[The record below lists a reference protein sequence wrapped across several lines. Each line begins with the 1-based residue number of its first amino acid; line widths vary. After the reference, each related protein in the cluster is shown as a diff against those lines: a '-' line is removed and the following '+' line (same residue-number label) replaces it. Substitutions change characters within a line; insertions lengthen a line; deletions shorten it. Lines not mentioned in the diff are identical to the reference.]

1 MIRSIVI
8 AICGLIT
15 IWPVSAQTPGID
27 PRGISVTS
35 SPVIIGIVQ
44 EPWQRVIRPEKIPKA
59 GKVTRQA
66 DGSYIA
72 ELPRRTEDYLVGYI
86 YHVRVQEILKA
97 DKSVRTN
104 QVIRIFVPQTL
115 EDGVS
120 LPANQRFLLALAGY
134 EPKKEDFTGTSVSNV
149 GQSITK
155 QGVPFDLQA
164 RSYRVVGDRN
174 GAISITEKHRVLI
187 AEIRAAIRNAH

>member
-8 AICGLIT
+8 AICGLIM

-35 SPVIIGIVQ
+35 SPVIIGVVQ
-44 EPWQRVIRPEKIPKA
+44 DPWQRVIRPEKIPKP

-66 DGSYIA
+66 DGTYIA
-72 ELPRRTEDYLVGYI
+72 ELPRMTDDYMAGYI
-86 YHVRVQEILKA
+86 YHVRVQEVLKA
-97 DKSVRTN
+97 DKWVRVN
-104 QVIRIFVPQTL
+104 QLIRIFVPHTL

-120 LPANQRFLLALAGY
+120 LPPNQRFLLVLTNY
-134 EPKKEDFTGTSVSNV
+134 EPKKEDFVGTSVSNV

-155 QGVPFDLQA
+155 PGVPFDLRA
-164 RSYRVVGDRN
+164 RYYRVAGGRN

-187 AEIRAAIRNAH
+187 EEIRTAIRNAR